1 MREPPAALSLEGCL
15 LRLPSER
22 LYALVLHVRAMLTRC
37 IEAGSGTDLV
47 IGSVAGDAAFSADGG
62 VDGGVALDD
71 TEVNESMLDCVRVAN
86 GGTLDC
92 VSVANGGVTFD
103 NSGAEADGV

>member
-1 MREPPAALSLEGCL
+1 LREPPAALSLEGCL

-47 IGSVAGDAAFSADGG
+47 IGSVAHSHAAFSDEQSDGG
-62 VDGGVALDD
+62 VDGAGVALDD
-71 TEVNESMLDCVRVAN
+71 IEVNGHMLDWVR
-86 GGTLDC
+86 
-92 VSVANGGVTFD
+92 VANGGVTFD